1 MSDLKPLPSWV
12 PPEMEPE
19 HREWQAQLDD
29 YIKHWSAEVG
39 KFLEEKGYRRRRT
52 PQPR

>member
-1 MSDLKPLPSWV
+1 L
-12 PPEMEPE
+12 EQEY
-19 HREWQAQLDD
+19 RQWQAQLDD